1 MARSRLFT
9 TPLPTISVTSLIL
22 SPTVTPE
29 DEESDLQL
37 STVAMI
43 IISGVAGIVLLFC
56 ICIICLCVKGR
67 R

>member
-1 MARSRLFT
+1 MTPSRLFT
-9 TPLPTISVTSLIL
+9 IPLPTISVTSPVLY
-22 SPTVTPE
+22 PTVTPE

-37 STVAMI
+37 STAAMI
-43 IISGVAGIVLLFC
+43 IISGVAGIVVLFC